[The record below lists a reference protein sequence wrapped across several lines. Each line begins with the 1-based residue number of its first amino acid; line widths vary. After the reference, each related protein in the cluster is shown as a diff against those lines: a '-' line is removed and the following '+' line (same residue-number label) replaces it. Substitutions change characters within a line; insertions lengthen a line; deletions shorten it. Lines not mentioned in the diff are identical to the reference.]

1 MPDNLKDI
9 LSNLSKDID
18 QETLLQ
24 YLQGQLSDEKKHEL
38 EKHFIDNEFAGDAV
52 EGLQQIKDK
61 QQIQYMVE
69 MLNRDLKK
77 KLERKKQRRDKMRF
91 KEQPFLFIV
100 ILILI
105 LLLILSYFIIRK
117 MMEH

>member
-1 MPDNLKDI
+1 MLFYFHVSFFFEEVNNI
-9 LSNLSKDID
+9 
-18 QETLLQ
+18 
-24 YLQGQLSDEKKHEL
+24 
-38 EKHFIDNEFAGDAV
+38 FFEFADDAV

-77 KLERKKQRRDKMRF
+77 KLEKKKQRQEKL
-91 KEQPFLFIV
+91 KIKQQPLLSIV

-105 LLLILSYFIIRK
+105 LLIILSYFVIRK
-117 MMEH
+117 MMNN

>member
-9 LSNLSKDID
+9 LSNLSKDVD

-38 EKHFIDNEFAGDAV
+38 EKQIIDNEFAGDAL
-52 EGLQQIKDK
+52 EGLEQIKDK
-61 QQIQYMVE
+61 EQIRYMVE

-77 KLERKKQRRDKMRF
+77 KLQRKKQQRDKL
-91 KEQPFLFIV
+91 KIKNQPLLSIV

-105 LLLILSYFIIRK
+105 LLLILFYFIIRR
-117 MMEH
+117 MLNN

>member
-9 LSNLSKDID
+9 LSHLSKDID

-38 EKHFIDNEFAGDAV
+38 EKQIIDNEFADDAV

-77 KLERKKQRRDKMRF
+77 KLEKKKQRREKL
-91 KEQPFLFIV
+91 KLKQQPLLSIV

-105 LLLILSYFIIRK
+105 LLLILCYFVIRK
-117 MMEH
+117 MMNN

>member
-1 MPDNLKDI
+1 MADNLKDI

-24 YLQGQLSDEKKHEL
+24 YLKGQLSDEKKNEL
-38 EKHFIDNEFAGDAV
+38 EKQFIDNEFADDAV

-77 KLERKKQRRDKMRF
+77 KLERKKQRREKL
-91 KEQPFLFIV
+91 KIKQQPLLSIV

-105 LLLILSYFIIRK
+105 LLLILSYFVIRK
-117 MMEH
+117 MLAH